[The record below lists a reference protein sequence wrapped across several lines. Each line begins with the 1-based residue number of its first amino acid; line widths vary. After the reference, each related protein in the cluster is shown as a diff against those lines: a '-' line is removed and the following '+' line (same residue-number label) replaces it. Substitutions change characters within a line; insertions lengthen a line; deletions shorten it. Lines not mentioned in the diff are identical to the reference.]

1 MKQKISAQ
9 LAAGFAFIVLI
20 TVAVIS
26 VTANGLISRQFE
38 QYVAQQ
44 RKMSSEQLAQ
54 SLSFQYHA
62 EDGTWNV
69 DYIHGLGMYS
79 LKDVCLISLIFA
91 EGQVI
96 GDAEHHHL
104 HQSSLSGRPTG

>member
-1 MKQKISAQ
+1 MKRKISTQ

-44 RKMSSEQLAQ
+44 RKMSRSSWPSPYPFSIMRKMEP
-54 SLSFQYHA
+54 
-62 EDGTWNV
+62 
-69 DYIHGLGMYS
+69 GM
-79 LKDVCLISLIFA
+79 
-91 EGQVI
+91 
-96 GDAEHHHL
+96 
-104 HQSSLSGRPTG
+104 

>member
-44 RKMSSEQLAQ
+44 RKKSS
-54 SLSFQYHA
+54 
-62 EDGTWNV
+62 
-69 DYIHGLGMYS
+69 
-79 LKDVCLISLIFA
+79 
-91 EGQVI
+91 
-96 GDAEHHHL
+96 
-104 HQSSLSGRPTG
+104 

>member
-38 QYVAQQ
+38 AVCGA
-44 RKMSSEQLAQ
+44 A
-54 SLSFQYHA
+54 A
-62 EDGTWNV
+62 EN
-69 DYIHGLGMYS
+69 
-79 LKDVCLISLIFA
+79 
-91 EGQVI
+91 VI
-96 GDAEHHHL
+96 GAAGPVL
-104 HQSSLSGRPTG
+104 ILSVSCGRWNLECRLYPWSWHVCPERRVSDPAGVTQRVR

>member
-54 SLSFQYHA
+54 SLSFQYSCGRWNLECRLYPWSWHVCPERRVSDPA
-62 EDGTWNV
+62 E
-69 DYIHGLGMYS
+69 
-79 LKDVCLISLIFA
+79 
-91 EGQVI
+91 
-96 GDAEHHHL
+96 
-104 HQSSLSGRPTG
+104 

>member
-54 SLSFQYHA
+54 SLSVSCGRWNLECRLYPWSWHVCPERRVSDPA
-62 EDGTWNV
+62 E
-69 DYIHGLGMYS
+69 
-79 LKDVCLISLIFA
+79 
-91 EGQVI
+91 
-96 GDAEHHHL
+96 
-104 HQSSLSGRPTG
+104 